1 MNSMLKSFKELFMF
15 NQSSC
20 LFCCFFCSNSKSV
33 QELNNSRLCLFSYG
47 SGLAA
52 SMFSVIVSENAR
64 NRFSLEKIHQNL
76 GKQKLQ
82 LVENRVE
89 IEPQLYDKYLYQ
101 RETWHK
107 KAPRSTNLLPDS
119 LFPGTWYF
127 KSIDEKYRRSY
138 ERTELSSKA
147 FNSRDVREYLI
158 NELNNIS

>member
-1 MNSMLKSFKELFMF
+1 
-15 NQSSC
+15 
-20 LFCCFFCSNSKSV
+20 
-33 QELNNSRLCLFSYG
+33 
-47 SGLAA
+47 
-52 SMFSVIVSENAR
+52 MFSVIVSENAT

-82 LVENRVE
+82 LAENRVE
-89 IEPQLYDKYLYQ
+89 IEPQLYDKYLNQ

-107 KAPRSTNLLPDS
+107 KAPRSTSLLPGS

-147 FNSRDVREYLI
+147 FNGRDVREYLI